1 MGVAHDATTT
11 SIEEAPLAADRS
23 VAGLADEPVD
33 HRFKALPPDAE
44 GLTVGALAAERR
56 DLFTGGFT
64 TPVLALSAESVE
76 HNLAL
81 LETYAERHGL
91 AFAPHGKTSMSP
103 QLFERQLEHG
113 AWGITAAVPHQ
124 ARVYRAYGIRRI
136 FLANELVDAAALRWL
151 GGELDSDPDFRFVC
165 YVDSVRGVELMDEAL
180 RAAGASRP
188 VDVVVELGAG
198 EGARTGA
205 RTEADCAAVA
215 DAVAATG
222 TLRLVGVAGYE
233 GEVPDA
239 SGERVRQWLRRLVAL
254 AVDFDRA
261 GRFAAVAASGEEVVI
276 SAGGSAWFDAVAD
289 VFAQIPELSAPVLKL
304 LRSGAYVSHDD
315 GHYRH
320 LTPFNRVPEE
330 GGLRP
335 AFRLWAQVVS
345 RPTAEQA
352 FLNAGKRDAAHDLD
366 LPEAQVVRSG
376 RDGTVRPAT
385 GISVS
390 GLSDQH
396 TWVRTEPG
404 AELEVGDWVG
414 MGLSHPCTSFDK
426 WQLIP
431 LVAED
436 GAVVDFVRTFF

>member
-1 MGVAHDATTT
+1 MT
-11 SIEEAPLAADRS
+11 SIEEAPLAADRPVS
-23 VAGLADEPVD
+23 GLADELVD

-56 DLFTGGFT
+56 NLFTGGFT

-103 QLFERQLEHG
+103 QLFARQLEHG

-151 GGELDSDPDFRFVC
+151 AGELDSDPEFRFIC

-180 RAAGASRP
+180 RAAGASRA

-198 EGARTGA
+198 EGARTGV
-205 RTEADCAAVA
+205 RTEAECAAVA
-215 DAVAATG
+215 EAVAATG

-239 SGERVRQWLRRLVAL
+239 SGERVRDWVRRLVAL

-261 GRFAAVAASGEEVVI
+261 GRFAAADGEIVI

-289 VFAQIPELSAPVLKL
+289 VFAEIPELSAPVLKL

-330 GGLRP
+330 GVLQP

-352 FLNAGKRDAAHDLD
+352 FLNAGKRDAAYDLD

-376 RDGTVRPAT
+376 RDGAVRPAA
-385 GISVS
+385 GVSVS

-396 TWVRTEPG
+396 AWVRTEPG

-431 LVAED
+431 LVTAD
-436 GAVVDFVRTFF
+436 GTVTDYIRTFF

>member
-1 MGVAHDATTT
+1 M
-11 SIEEAPLAADRS
+11 AAERPTDRS
-23 VAGLADEPVD
+23 ASPAASLTASLADERVD
-33 HRFKALPPDAE
+33 HRFKALPPDAQ

-56 DLFTGGFT
+56 NLFTGGFT
-64 TPVLALSAESVE
+64 TPVLALSAESVA
-76 HNLAL
+76 HNLDL

-103 QLFERQLEHG
+103 QLFAGQLERG

-124 ARVYRAYGIRRI
+124 ARVYRAYGIGRI

-151 GGELDSDPDFRFVC
+151 AGEMAADPSFRFVC

-180 RAAGASRP
+180 GAAGATRP

-215 DAVAATG
+215 DAVAAAG
-222 TLRLVGVAGYE
+222 SLRLVGVAGYE

-239 SGERVRQWLRRLVAL
+239 DPERVRAWLRRLVAL
-254 AVDFDRA
+254 AATFDAA
-261 GRFAAVAASGEEVVI
+261 GRFAGAEEIVI

-289 VFAQIPELSAPVLKL
+289 VFAGIPELSLPALKL

-315 GHYRH
+315 GHYKH

-330 GGLRP
+330 GALEP

-345 RPTAEQA
+345 RPTETQA
-352 FLNAGKRDAAHDLD
+352 FLNAGKRDAAYDLD
-366 LPEAQVVRSG
+366 LPEAQVIRSG
-376 RDGTVRPAT
+376 RDGSVRPAAGVT
-385 GISVS
+385 VT

-396 TWVRTEPG
+396 TWVRTDEG
-404 AELEVGDWVG
+404 TGLEVGDWVG

-431 LVAED
+431 LVEAD
-436 GAVVDFVRTFF
+436 GTVTDYIRTFF